1 MRKLSIILINF
12 LFISGVHAAQIKG
25 VIDNETVTVKIS
37 SLDITRI
44 IVQNDRIKSLK
55 GIRGA
60 YTRENDENN
69 GEVYLQ
75 PTAAYQNAAF
85 TVLIETEKN
94 RHFTLLLTP
103 VSVPG
108 GTLMLVP
115 KGVDRQEAARFEQ
128 AADYQTTLSQLVKAM
143 ATDAMPEG
151 YSISQVDNKTLYHFG
166 NIATLRLK
174 TIYKGLHFE
183 GQIYELTNTQSYPI
197 HLNEKQFF
205 KQGTSAISL
214 ESIIVAP
221 HGKVK
226 LIRVVSHA

>member
-1 MRKLSIILINF
+1 M
-12 LFISGVHAAQIKG
+12 
-25 VIDNETVTVKIS
+25 
-37 SLDITRI
+37 
-44 IVQNDRIKSLK
+44 
-55 GIRGA
+55 
-60 YTRENDENN
+60 
-69 GEVYLQ
+69 
-75 PTAAYQNAAF
+75 
-85 TVLIETEKN
+85 
-94 RHFTLLLTP
+94 
-103 VSVPG
+103 PG

-115 KGVDRQEAARFEQ
+115 KGVDRKGAARFEQ
-128 AADYQTTLSQLVKAM
+128 ASDYQTTLSQLIKAM
-143 ATDAMPEG
+143 ATDEMPEG
-151 YSISQVDNKTLYHFG
+151 YSIRQIDNKTLYHLG

-174 TIYKGLHFE
+174 TIYSGLRFE